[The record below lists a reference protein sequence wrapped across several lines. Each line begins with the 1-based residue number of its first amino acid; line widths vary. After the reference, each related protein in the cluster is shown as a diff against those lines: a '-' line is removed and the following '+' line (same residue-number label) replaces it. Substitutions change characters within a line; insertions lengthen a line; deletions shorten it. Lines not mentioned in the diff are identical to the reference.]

1 MHLDVKEIRD
11 FYYRSTLGRAARAS
25 INKNLSSIWPETN
38 GLNVL
43 GFGFPIPFLR
53 KYLDTSRRVVAL
65 MPAQMGVL
73 AWPSPEANV
82 SVLVDEKRWPI
93 DTGHV
98 DRLIMS
104 HSLEHASDISAL
116 LTEAY
121 RVLGPGGRAL
131 FMVPNRA
138 GLWSR
143 SDDTPFGQGKPF
155 SSGQLETQL
164 RLHGF
169 LPEKHFSA
177 LYMLPS
183 KKRNLQRFSTFLE
196 KMGQKLPF
204 LVGGLI
210 MLEASKIPDVTKGS
224 PILDSKRTSSG
235 VLEGLAK
242 GKPQPVLNINN
253 KKRTSK
259 RIEI

>member
-1 MHLDVKEIRD
+1 MYLDVKEIKE
-11 FYYRSTLGRAARAS
+11 FYYRSTLGRAAKAA
-25 INKNLSSIWPETN
+25 INKNLSNIWPETT
-38 GLNVL
+38 GLNVV
-43 GFGFPIPFLR
+43 GFGFSVPFLR
-53 KYLDTSRRVVAL
+53 QYLGSSRRLMAL

-73 AWPSPEANV
+73 AWPNEETNV

-98 DRLIMS
+98 DRLIVS
-104 HSLEHASDISAL
+104 HSLEHSIDPSTL
-116 LTEAY
+116 LSEIH

-131 FMVPNRA
+131 FIVPNRA

-143 SDDTPFGQGKPF
+143 FDGTPFGQGKPF

-183 KKRNLQRFSTFLE
+183 KKKSLQRFAPFLE

-210 MLEASKIPDVTKGS
+210 MLEVSKLPDIIKGS
-224 PILDSKRTSSG
+224 PVLDRKKEIRG
-235 VLEGLAK
+235 VLEGLSNGQPK
-242 GKPQPVLNINN
+242 PVLDVYN
-253 KKRTSK
+253 KKST
-259 RIEI
+259 

>member
-104 HSLEHASDISAL
+104 HSLEHAIDISAL

-143 SDDTPFGQGKPF
+143 SDNTPYGQGKPF

-183 KKRNLQRFSTFLE
+183 KKRNLQRF
-196 KMGQKLPF
+196 
-204 LVGGLI
+204 
-210 MLEASKIPDVTKGS
+210 
-224 PILDSKRTSSG
+224 
-235 VLEGLAK
+235 
-242 GKPQPVLNINN
+242 
-253 KKRTSK
+253 
-259 RIEI
+259 

>member
-1 MHLDVKEIRD
+1 MYLDVKEIKD
-11 FYYRSTLGRAARAS
+11 FYYRSTLGRAAKTS
-25 INKNLSSIWPETN
+25 INKNLSNIWPETTA
-38 GLNVL
+38 LNVV
-43 GFGFPIPFLR
+43 GFGFALPFLNQ
-53 KYLDTSRRVVAL
+53 YLDSSRRVIAL
-65 MPAQMGVL
+65 MPAQMGVQ
-73 AWPSPEANV
+73 AWPNQDMNV
-82 SVLVDEKRWPI
+82 SVLADEKRWPI

-98 DRLIMS
+98 DRLIVS
-104 HSLEHASDISAL
+104 HSLEHTSDPSTL
-116 LTEAY
+116 LAEAY

-143 SDDTPFGQGKPF
+143 SDGTPFGQGKPF

-183 KKRNLQRFSTFLE
+183 NNRSLQRFTPFLE
-196 KMGQKLPF
+196 KVGKKLPF

-210 MLEASKIPDVTKGS
+210 MLEVSKLPDIVKGS
-224 PILDSKRTSSG
+224 PVLDHKKQGMG
-235 VLEGLAK
+235 VLEGFSK
-242 GKPQPVLNINN
+242 GQPKPVLDVNS
-253 KKRTSK
+253 KKGP
-259 RIEI
+259 

>member
-1 MHLDVKEIRD
+1 MYLDVKEIKD
-11 FYYRSTLGRAARAS
+11 FYYRSALGRAAKAS
-25 INKNLSSIWPETN
+25 INKNLLNIWPDTS
-38 GLNVL
+38 GLNVV
-43 GFGFPIPFLR
+43 GFGFSLPFLSQ
-53 KYLDTSRRVVAL
+53 YLDNSRRVISL

-73 AWPSPEANV
+73 AWPNQSMNI

-98 DRLIMS
+98 DRLIVA
-104 HSLEHASDISAL
+104 HSLEHTIDPSTL
-116 LTEAY
+116 LAEAH

-131 FMVPNRA
+131 FMAPNRA

-143 SDDTPFGQGKPF
+143 SDGTPFGQGKPF

-169 LPEKHFSA
+169 LPEKQFSA

-183 KKRNLQRFSTFLE
+183 KNRSLQRFAPFLE
-196 KMGQKLPF
+196 KMGEKLPF

-210 MLEASKIPDVTKGS
+210 MLEVSKLPDIAKGS
-224 PILDSKRTSSG
+224 PILDHQKKGMG
-235 VLEGLAK
+235 VLEGFSK
-242 GKPQPVLNINN
+242 GQPKPVLDINN
-253 KKRTSK
+253 
-259 RIEI
+259 

>member
-1 MHLDVKEIRD
+1 MYLDVKEIKD
-11 FYYRSTLGRAARAS
+11 FYYRSTLGRAAKTS
-25 INKNLSSIWPETN
+25 INNNLSNIWPETT
-38 GLNVL
+38 GLNVA
-43 GFGFPIPFLR
+43 GFGFALPFLSQ
-53 KYLDTSRRVVAL
+53 YLDSSRRVIAL

-73 AWPSPEANV
+73 AWPNQNTNV

-98 DRLIMS
+98 DRLIVC
-104 HSLEHASDISAL
+104 HSLEHTTDPSTL
-116 LTEAY
+116 LAEVY

-143 SDDTPFGQGKPF
+143 SDGTPFGHGKPF

-169 LPEKHFSA
+169 LPEKQFSA

-183 KKRNLQRFSTFLE
+183 KNKSLQRFAPFLE
-196 KMGQKLPF
+196 KMGEKLPF

-210 MLEASKIPDVTKGS
+210 MLEVSKLPDIVKGS
-224 PILDSKRTSSG
+224 PVLDHKKKVIG
-235 VLEGLAK
+235 VLEGFSK
-242 GKPQPVLNINN
+242 GQPKPALDINN
-253 KKRTSK
+253 KKSS
-259 RIEI
+259 

>member
-1 MHLDVKEIRD
+1 MYLDVKEIKD
-11 FYYRSTLGRAARAS
+11 FYYRNTLGRAAKTS
-25 INKNLSSIWPETN
+25 INRNLSNIWPETT
-38 GLNVL
+38 GLNVV
-43 GFGFPIPFLR
+43 GFGFSLPFLSQ
-53 KYLDTSRRVVAL
+53 YLDNSRRVIAL

-73 AWPSPEANV
+73 AWPNQNKNV

-98 DRLIMS
+98 DRLLVS
-104 HSLEHASDISAL
+104 HSLEHTIDPSTL
-116 LTEAY
+116 LAEAY

-143 SDDTPFGQGKPF
+143 SDGTPFGQGKPF

-169 LPEKHFSA
+169 LPEKQFSA

-183 KKRNLQRFSTFLE
+183 KNKNVQRFAPFLE
-196 KMGQKLPF
+196 KMGAKLPF

-210 MLEASKIPDVTKGS
+210 MLEVSKLPEIVKGS
-224 PILDSKRTSSG
+224 PVLDHKKQGIG
-235 VLEGLAK
+235 VLEGFSK
-242 GKPQPVLNINN
+242 GQPKPVLDVNN
-253 KKRTSK
+253 KKSS
-259 RIEI
+259 

>member
-1 MHLDVKEIRD
+1 MYLDVKEINE
-11 FYYRSTLGRAARAS
+11 FYYRSTLGRAAKAS
-25 INKNLSSIWPETN
+25 INKNLSKIWPEAT
-38 GLNVL
+38 GLNVV
-43 GFGFPIPFLR
+43 GFGFSLPFLR
-53 KYLDTSRRVVAL
+53 QFLVGSRRVISL

-73 AWPSPEANV
+73 AWPKKENNV

-98 DRLIMS
+98 DRLIVS
-104 HSLEHASDISAL
+104 HSLEHSVDPSTL
-116 LTEAY
+116 LAEAY

-131 FMVPNRA
+131 FIVPNRA

-143 SDDTPFGQGKPF
+143 SDNTPFGHGKPF

-183 KKRNLQRFSTFLE
+183 HRKSLQRLASFLE
-196 KMGQKLPF
+196 KTGEKLPF
-204 LVGGLI
+204 LVGGLV
-210 MLEASKIPDVTKGS
+210 MLEVSKLPDLIKGS
-224 PILDSKRTSSG
+224 PIMDNRKEVRG
-235 VLEGLAK
+235 VLEGLSK
-242 GKPQPVLNINN
+242 GQPKPVLDINN
-253 KKRTSK
+253 K
-259 RIEI
+259 IHL

>member
-1 MHLDVKEIRD
+1 MYLDVKEIKE
-11 FYYRSTLGRAARAS
+11 FYYRSTLGRAAKAS
-25 INKNLSSIWPETN
+25 INKKLSHIWPETT
-38 GLNVL
+38 GLNVV

-53 KYLDTSRRVVAL
+53 QYLNSSRRVIAL

-73 AWPSPEANV
+73 AWPNEETNI
-82 SVLVDEKRWPI
+82 SVLADEKRWPI

-98 DRLIMS
+98 DRLIVS
-104 HSLEHASDISAL
+104 HSLEHSIDPSTL
-116 LTEAY
+116 FSEAY

-143 SDDTPFGQGKPF
+143 ADGTPFGQGKPF
-155 SSGQLETQL
+155 SAGQLETQL

-183 KKRNLQRFSTFLE
+183 RKRSLQRFAPFLE
-196 KMGQKLPF
+196 KMGEKLPF
-204 LVGGLI
+204 LVGGLV
-210 MLEASKIPDVTKGS
+210 MLEASKLPDITRGS
-224 PILDSKRTSSG
+224 PVLDRKKEVRG
-235 VLEGLAK
+235 VLKGLANGQPK
-242 GKPQPVLNINN
+242 PVLDVNN
-253 KKRTSK
+253 KKNILKSV
-259 RIEI
+259 